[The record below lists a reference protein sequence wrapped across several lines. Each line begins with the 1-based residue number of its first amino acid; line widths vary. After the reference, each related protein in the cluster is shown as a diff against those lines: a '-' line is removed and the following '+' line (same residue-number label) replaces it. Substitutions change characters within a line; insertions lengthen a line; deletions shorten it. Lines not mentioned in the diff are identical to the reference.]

1 MKKQNNKQK
10 GITLIALVVTII
22 VLIILAGVSINMLVR
37 DNGIITQAQ
46 TAKNETKQAGQDEQ
60 KILDDYELSIKE
72 ATGEKVYKLGEGP
85 KLMENPPSYSWIE
98 GDNPDID
105 NANFYIAYDRNSNT
119 VNSSFNY
126 HGIVQQAS
134 TVFPAYNY
142 IVGNTALVSDNGS
155 YIDFIS
161 FEFETESNI
170 IELLLNGSYPYAII
184 QVDEGQG
191 YEYVTY
197 DASIKSEYSSSI
209 HLLKLEFSETKNRKL
224 KVGIQARFGGAYILN
239 NTSINPVTTDEE
251 KAIFIGT
258 SITERRGGLGY
269 YNIIS
274 NRLNLDG
281 YNWGVGATG
290 YVTEPSYGTGI
301 RYNYYNR
308 LVVNKDFIKDADI
321 ICIEGGINDRNQ
333 DISDVVNEQSKCID
347 FIRENAPNAKII
359 IIGVFLPK
367 GTLDS
372 QASSLNN
379 ALRENC
385 LNKKVPF
392 IDLLT
397 GDTIAPDGTI
407 ITEGTGSYING
418 TGHVGAEQGDGN
430 ADIYIEEDG
439 THPTQEGCNYLGNR
453 FAEEFYKILNY

>member
-1 MKKQNNKQK
+1 MEKQKNKQRQN

-22 VLIILAGVSINMLVR
+22 VLIILAGVSINMLVGE
-37 DNGIITQAQ
+37 NGIITQAQ
-46 TAKNETKQAGQDEQ
+46 TAKKETEQAGQDEQ

-98 GDNPDID
+98 GNNPDI
-105 NANFYIAYDRNSNT
+105 NNTNFYVAYDINT
-119 VNSSFNY
+119 NTINKSFTY
-126 HGIVQQAS
+126 HGVVEQAGS
-134 TVFPAYNY
+134 VFPENSC
-142 IVGNTALVSDNGS
+142 VVDKTVLVTDIDS
-155 YIDFIS
+155 YTEILTI
-161 FEFETESNI
+161 EFETESNI
-170 IELLLNGSYPYAII
+170 IELLFNGYPYAIV

-197 DASIKSEYSSSI
+197 DTSRQYNGSL
-209 HLLKLEFSETKNRKL
+209 HLLKLEFAEIKNRKI
-224 KVGIQARFGGAYILN
+224 KIETNARFGGAYILN
-239 NTSINPVTTDEE
+239 NTSINPVQIDEE

-258 SITERRGGLGY
+258 SITERKGTLGY

-281 YNWGVGATG
+281 YNWGVGGTG
-290 YVTEPSYGTGI
+290 YVTQPSYGTGI

-321 ICIEGGINDRNQ
+321 ICIEGGINDIDQN
-333 DISDVVNEQSKCID
+333 ISDVVNEQSKCID

-359 IIGVFLPK
+359 IIGVFWSR
-367 GTLDS
+367 GTLNAT
-372 QASSLNN
+372 ASNLND

-397 GDTIAPDGTI
+397 GDTIAADGTI
-407 ITEGTGSYING
+407 ISKGTGPYITG